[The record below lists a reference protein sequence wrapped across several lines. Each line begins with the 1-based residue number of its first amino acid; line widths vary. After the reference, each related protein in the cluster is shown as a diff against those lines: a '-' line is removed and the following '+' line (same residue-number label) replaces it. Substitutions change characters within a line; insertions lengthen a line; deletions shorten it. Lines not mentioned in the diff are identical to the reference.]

1 MRLTAHAPWY
11 IYNQRQTPLRLK
23 IQKVCKDV
31 VTNRRANLIQEFAG
45 GLNSKV
51 SGDFMETENKEICE
65 SSTFLW
71 RWRSWSDK
79 RPCNLEWNCYK
90 KIFFFCGW

>member
-1 MRLTAHAPWY
+1 MRLTTHAPWY
-11 IYNQRQTPLRLK
+11 IYNKRQTSLCLK
-23 IQKVCKDV
+23 VQKFCKYV
-31 VTNRRANLIQEFAG
+31 VTNRRANVIQEFAG

-71 RWRSWSDK
+71 RWSSWSDK
-79 RPCNLEWNCYK
+79 QQCNLDMKLY
-90 KIFFFCGW
+90 